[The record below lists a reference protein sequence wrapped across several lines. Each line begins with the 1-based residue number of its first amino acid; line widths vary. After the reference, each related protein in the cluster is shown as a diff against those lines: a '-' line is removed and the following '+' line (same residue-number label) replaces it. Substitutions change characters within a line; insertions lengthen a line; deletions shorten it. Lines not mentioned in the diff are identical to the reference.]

1 MTRSEPKR
9 RVAVDL
15 MPVLPGGTNGGAK
28 LLVMD
33 LLEDLSRDWD
43 ITCFCQPGT
52 LPEIADRFGN
62 RVQAISVPTSTEL
75 AAYYDA
81 QAAAKGP
88 FAANFFPMQRV
99 SICGTDAPAVSVVHD
114 LQFADMPENFTP
126 AELIE
131 RAAAFQ
137 SCVDHSELIVTV
149 SHFTAGRIQA
159 VGQIDGSRI
168 RVIYNAP
175 NSAPAEIEPAADAQL
190 RPNGYFLYPAN
201 FWPHKNHRRLL
212 EAYREYRKTRSH
224 PLNLVLTGEPGVGE
238 AGIVE
243 ALRNE
248 PGIHV
253 TGFLERTALQALMAQ
268 AAALVFPSRYE
279 GFGMPLVEA
288 MAAGIPITCS
298 DAGSLAEVAGQA
310 ALLFDGSDAEAI
322 ASALARIADD
332 SRLRD
337 ELVAAGQL
345 RVTELGG
352 ISRMGEAYREALE
365 TAIASWPDCSVL
377 ITGVGQN
384 GWAGPDVRIDLP
396 YKDQAVELELHFSM
410 PDWAPL
416 ARQAITISSE
426 ERVIAQK
433 TLWPGQ
439 DKSMRLQLAPGES
452 AVLINAEGSFLAS
465 DVMERPPASGLSYKL
480 EAVSCSADG
489 HECSAWP
496 PSKACVSMA
505 PAVLLLAI
513 AKGPQEGLTI
523 TATCAS
529 QQPFLI
535 QFLPEQSDD
544 QAQVK
549 VRAKPVRYGRP
560 HAEAARIVLP
570 PPFNSAALVPSGGMD
585 RITFHANELAAPV
598 PIDPCETKPGFSV
611 IIPSFNQGRFIART
625 IDSSLQQ
632 DHVSEVLVLDG
643 GSCDE
648 TLDVLASYGSHISW
662 WSGKDGGQAD
672 AVNSGLGRAVG
683 EYIAWINSDDTY
695 APGAFDRV
703 SRIFADR
710 ADVGVVYGDA
720 DHVDEQDRFIETYPT
735 AEFNAAELRDRCFI
749 SQPSAFFRREI
760 AVQHGGLRPSLRYC
774 LDYEFWLRL
783 AGAGV
788 KFERVPQ
795 LLAHSRMYAGNK
807 TMGETLHAYFETAD
821 VLVRRMGHRGGPW
834 QERFANV
841 TADHIARHHSV
852 PRASALAEARR
863 LSAAIWP

>member
-33 LLEDLSRDWD
+33 LLEDLLRDWD

-52 LPEIADRFGN
+52 LAEIVDRFGN
-62 RVQAISVPTSTEL
+62 RVQAISVPTSAEL

-81 QAAAKGP
+81 QAAAKGQ

-99 SICGTDAPAVSVVHD
+99 SICGTEAPTVSVVHD

-149 SHFTAGRIQA
+149 SHFTAGRVQA

-168 RVIYNAP
+168 KVIYNAP

-212 EAYREYRKTRSH
+212 EAYREYRKTRPH
-224 PLNLVLTGEPGVGE
+224 PLDLVLTGEPGVGVS
-238 AGIVE
+238 GIVE

-253 TGFLERTALQALMAQ
+253 TGFLERTALQALMVRAR
-268 AAALVFPSRYE
+268 ALVFPSLYE

-298 DAGSLAEVAGQA
+298 DAGSLPEVAGQA
-310 ALLFDGSDAEAI
+310 ALLFDGSDTGAI
-322 ASALARIADD
+322 ASALTRIADD
-332 SRLRD
+332 TRLRA
-337 ELVAAGQL
+337 ELVAAGKA
-345 RVTELGG
+345 RAAELGG
-352 ISRMGEAYREALE
+352 ISRMGDAYRDALE
-365 TAIASWPDCSVL
+365 TAIAAWPACSMRT
-377 ITGVGQN
+377 TGVGQD
-384 GWAGPDVRIDLP
+384 GWAGPNVKIDLP
-396 YKDQAVELELHFSM
+396 FTDQSAELQLYFSM
-410 PDWAPL
+410 PDWSPL
-416 ARQAITISSE
+416 AKQAIAISSV

-439 DKSMRLQLAPGES
+439 DKSIRLQLAPGECS
-452 AVLINAEGSFLAS
+452 IMINAEGSFLAS
-465 DVMERPPASGLSYKL
+465 DVMDRPPASGLSYKL
-480 EAVSCSADG
+480 EAVSSSVDG
-489 HECSAWP
+489 HGCAAWP
-496 PSKACVSMA
+496 PPKASASMP
-505 PAVLLLAI
+505 PAVLLLVI
-513 AKGPQEGLTI
+513 AEGPEEGLTI
-523 TATCAS
+523 AATCAS
-529 QQPFLI
+529 EQPFLVR
-535 QFLPEQSDD
+535 FLAERSDD
-544 QAQVK
+544 RAQVR
-549 VRAKPVRYGRP
+549 VRAQPARHDHPLAK
-560 HAEAARIVLP
+560 AARIVLP
-570 PPFNSAALVPSGGMD
+570 PSFGAAALVPSDGMHLL
-585 RITFHANELAAPV
+585 TFHANELAAPAR
-598 PIDPCETKPGFSV
+598 IDPCETEPGFSV
-611 IIPSFNQGRFIART
+611 IIPSLNQGRFIART
-625 IDSSLQQ
+625 IDSVLQQ
-632 DHVSEVLVLDG
+632 DHVREVLVLDG
-643 GSCDE
+643 GSSDE
-648 TLDVLASYGSHISW
+648 TLDVVASYGSRISW
-662 WSGKDGGQAD
+662 WSGKDAGQAD
-672 AVNSGLGRAVG
+672 AVNNGLRRAVG
-683 EYIAWINSDDTY
+683 EYIAWVNSDDTY
-695 APGAFDRV
+695 APDAFDRV
-703 SRIFADR
+703 SRIFAER
-710 ADVGVVYGDA
+710 KDVGVVYGDA

-735 AEFNAAELRDRCFI
+735 SDFNAAELLDRCFI

-760 AVQHGGLRPSLRYC
+760 AVQHGGLRQSLRYC

-783 AGAGV
+783 AAARV
-788 KFERVPQ
+788 TFERVPQ
-795 LLAHSRMYAGNK
+795 LLAHSRMYAENK

-821 VLVRRMGHRGGPW
+821 VLVRLMGYRAGPW

-841 TADHIARHHSV
+841 MADYIVRHHSV

-863 LSAAIWP
+863 LIAVIWA